1 MFECEVLAIYRAF
14 QQADSFAREKGGVAK
29 NICIFVDNLEA
40 KLRIEACLAK
50 KHGST
55 ILEILSSSTARV
67 REMLSGIKKLAEV
80 YDSVQLRWIRS
91 HTSGGSLAEI
101 GNDRADQLAKVMM
114 MMTMMMMTMMMMKMM
129 MMIIMT
135 IINNYDNDDNDGDG
149 NDMI

>member
-14 QQADSFAREKGGVAK
+14 QQTDSYAREKGGVAK

-40 KLRIEACLAK
+40 KLRIEACLAE

-67 REMLSGIKKLAEV
+67 RKMLSGIKELAEV

-101 GNDRADQLAKVMM
+101 GNDRADQIAKVMM
-114 MMTMMMMTMMMMKMM
+114 MMTMMMMMLMMV
-129 MMIIMT
+129 IIMT

-149 NDMI
+149 NDKM

>member
-55 ILEILSSSTARV
+55 ILEILSGQSESV
-67 REMLSGIKKLAEV
+67 RKFEIF
-80 YDSVQLRWIRS
+80 Q
-91 HTSGGSLAEI
+91 SGGGGAGGGTNSASSH
-101 GNDRADQLAKVMM
+101 
-114 MMTMMMMTMMMMKMM
+114 
-129 MMIIMT
+129 
-135 IINNYDNDDNDGDG
+135 
-149 NDMI
+149 

>member
-1 MFECEVLAIYRAF
+1 MNNPLFCELNRYPHPHLAEPAPLNIKSMFECEVLAIYRAF
-14 QQADSFAREKGGVAK
+14 QQTDSYAREKGGVAK

-40 KLRIEACLAK
+40 KLRIEACLAE

-67 REMLSGIKKLAEV
+67 RKMLSGIKELAEV

-101 GNDRADQLAKVMM
+101 GNDRADKLAKVMM
-114 MMTMMMMTMMMMKMM
+114 M
-129 MMIIMT
+129 IYI
-135 IINNYDNDDNDGDG
+135 
-149 NDMI
+149 